1 MEVVLVLLLVLVHT
15 SSAAS
20 FLCPSVCNCSTVQ
33 DDNST
38 LNSYNVHCSGL
49 SELSPRKMQ
58 VGSRAIAAA
67 TVTIVIITIKLKHVS
82 IILNMKSG

>member
-1 MEVVLVLLLVLVHT
+1 MEVALVLLLVLVHT
-15 SSAAS
+15 SSTAS

-58 VGSRAIAAA
+58 VSSSAIAS
-67 TVTIVIITIKLKHVS
+67 VTNIITIKLKHVS

>member
-1 MEVVLVLLLVLVHT
+1 MEVALVLLLVLVHT

-20 FLCPSVCNCSTVQ
+20 FLCPSVCNCSMVQ

-58 VGSRAIAAA
+58 VGSSSAIAA
-67 TVTIVIITIKLKHVS
+67 VTNIITI
-82 IILNMKSG
+82 I